1 MNQTHRVNRTLLYGE
16 GLFETLRVY
25 RGRQVPLLEAHC
37 RRMARGAEFFRF
49 PFSPSAFRGAVEEGL
64 RGISEEAEA
73 RLRVTLEVW
82 GEEGPAETRLVTHSA
97 HLRGTDED
105 QREGVRLIRAPFA
118 RSSGSP
124 LLAFK
129 TTSYFENSYAR
140 QWARLQGF
148 DDALFFNERAEVTE
162 TTTANLFFIRGRN
175 LVTSPVSAGLLPGI
189 ARGVVLSCA
198 KGHGLVPE
206 ERPVTAAD
214 LQGADE
220 ILLSNAVIEVVPVR
234 EIAGTFSGHSAFD
247 RTGALR
253 AAYREQVFASGV
265 DKTA

>member
-1 MNQTHRVNRTLLYGE
+1 MNCERINRTLLYGE

-49 PFSPSAFRGAVEEGL
+49 PFSPSAFRRAVEEGL
-64 RGISEEAEA
+64 QGISEEAEA

-198 KGHGLVPE
+198 KGYGLVPE

-214 LQGADE
+214 LQGAEE

-234 EIAGTFSGHSAFD
+234 EIAGIFAGRSPFD

-253 AAYREQVFASGV
+253 AAYREQVFAGG
-265 DKTA
+265 TP

>member
-1 MNQTHRVNRTLLYGE
+1 MNQTHRINRTLLYGE

-49 PFSPSAFRGAVEEGL
+49 PFSPSAFRRAVEEGL
-64 RGISEEAEA
+64 QGISEEAEA

-82 GEEGPAETRLVTHSA
+82 GEEGPVETRLIACSVP
-97 HLRGTDED
+97 LRGTDEG
-105 QREGVRLIRAPFA
+105 EGVRLIRAPFA

-129 TTSYFENSYAR
+129 TTNYFENSYAR
-140 QWARLQGF
+140 QWARLQEY

-162 TTTANLFFIRGRN
+162 TTAANLFLIREQN
-175 LVTSPVSAGLLPGI
+175 LVTPPVSAGLLPGI

-214 LQGADE
+214 LQGAEE

-234 EIAGTFSGHSAFD
+234 EIAGIFAGRSPFD

-253 AAYREQVFASGV
+253 AAYREQVFAGG
-265 DKTA
+265 TP

>member
-1 MNQTHRVNRTLLYGE
+1 MNQTHRINRTLLYGE

-49 PFSPSAFRGAVEEGL
+49 PFSPSAFRGAVEEEL
-64 RGISEEAEA
+64 QMVSEEAEA

-82 GEEGPAETRLVTHSA
+82 GEEGPAETRLIARSVP
-97 HLRGTDED
+97 LRGTDEG
-105 QREGVRLIRAPFA
+105 EGVRLIRAPFA

-129 TTSYFENSYAR
+129 TTNYFENSYAR
-140 QWARLQGF
+140 QWARLQGY

-162 TTTANLFFIRGRN
+162 TTAANLFLIRGRN
-175 LVTSPVSAGLLPGI
+175 LVTPPVSAGLLPGI

-198 KGHGLVPE
+198 QGHGLVPE

-220 ILLSNAVIEVVPVR
+220 IPLSNAVIEVVPVR
-234 EIAGTFSGHSAFD
+234 EIAGIFAGRCPFD
-247 RTGALR
+247 RAGALR
-253 AAYREQVFASGV
+253 AAYRAQVFAGGPPEG
-265 DKTA
+265 

>member
-1 MNQTHRVNRTLLYGE
+1 MGAINRTLLYGE

-25 RGRQVPLLEAHC
+25 RGRQVPLLEVHC

-49 PFSPSAFRGAVEEGL
+49 PFLPSAFRRAVEEGL
-64 RGISEEAEA
+64 QGISEEAEA

-82 GEEGPAETRLVTHSA
+82 GEEGPTETRFVAHSA
-97 HLRGTDED
+97 PLRGTDEGE
-105 QREGVRLIRAPFA
+105 REGVRLIRAAFA

-129 TTSYFENSYAR
+129 TTNYFENSHVR
-140 QWARLQGF
+140 QWARLQGY

-162 TTTANLFFIRGRN
+162 TTTANLFLVRGRN
-175 LVTSPVSAGLLPGI
+175 LVTPPVSAGLLPGI

-198 KGHGLVPE
+198 QGHGLVPE

-234 EIAGTFSGHSAFD
+234 EIAGIFAGRCPFD
-247 RTGALR
+247 RAGALR
-253 AAYREQVFASGV
+253 AAYRAQVFAGGPPEG
-265 DKTA
+265 

>member
-1 MNQTHRVNRTLLYGE
+1 MNQTHRINRTLLYGE

-49 PFSPSAFRGAVEEGL
+49 PFSPSAFRRAVEEEL
-64 RGISEEAEA
+64 QGISEEAEA

-82 GEEGPAETRLVTHSA
+82 GEEGPVETRLIACSVP
-97 HLRGTDED
+97 LRGTDEG
-105 QREGVRLIRAPFA
+105 EGVRLIRAPFA

-129 TTSYFENSYAR
+129 TTNYFENSYAR
-140 QWARLQGF
+140 QWARFQGY

-162 TTTANLFFIRGRN
+162 TTAANLFLLRGRN
-175 LVTSPVSAGLLPGI
+175 LVTPPVSAGLLPGI
-189 ARGVVLSCA
+189 ARSVLLSCA
-198 KGHGLVPE
+198 QGHGLVPE

-220 ILLSNAVIEVVPVR
+220 ILLSNAVIEVVSVR
-234 EIAGTFSGHSAFD
+234 EIAGIFVGRCPFD
-247 RTGALR
+247 RAGALR
-253 AAYREQVFASGV
+253 AAYREQVFAGG
-265 DKTA
+265 TP

>member
-1 MNQTHRVNRTLLYGE
+1 MNQTHRINRTLLYGE

-49 PFSPSAFRGAVEEGL
+49 PFSPSAFRRAVEEGL
-64 RGISEEAEA
+64 QGISEEAEA

-82 GEEGPAETRLVTHSA
+82 GEEGPVETRLIACSVP
-97 HLRGTDED
+97 LRGTDEG
-105 QREGVRLIRAPFA
+105 EGVRLIRAPFA

-129 TTSYFENSYAR
+129 TTNYFENSYAR
-140 QWARLQGF
+140 QWARFQGY

-162 TTTANLFFIRGRN
+162 TTAANLFLIREQN
-175 LVTSPVSAGLLPGI
+175 LVTPPVSAGLLPGI

-214 LQGADE
+214 LQGAEE

-234 EIAGTFSGHSAFD
+234 EIAGIFAGRSPFD

-253 AAYREQVFASGV
+253 AAYREQVFAGG
-265 DKTA
+265 TP

>member
-1 MNQTHRVNRTLLYGE
+1 MNCERINRTLLYGE

-25 RGRQVPLLEAHC
+25 RGRQVPLLEVHC

-49 PFSPSAFRGAVEEGL
+49 PFLPSAFRRAVEEGL
-64 RGISEEAEA
+64 QGISEEAEA

-82 GEEGPAETRLVTHSA
+82 GEEGPTETRFVA
-97 HLRGTDED
+97 HAAPLRGTDEG
-105 QREGVRLIRAPFA
+105 EGVRLIRAPFA

-129 TTSYFENSYAR
+129 TTNYFENSYAR
-140 QWARLQGF
+140 QWARFQGY

-162 TTTANLFFIRGRN
+162 TTAANLFLIRGRN
-175 LVTSPVSAGLLPGI
+175 LVTPPVSAGLLPGI
-189 ARGVVLSCA
+189 ARSVLLSCA
-198 KGHGLVPE
+198 QGQGFVPE

-220 ILLSNAVIEVVPVR
+220 ILLSNAVIEVVSVR
-234 EIAGTFSGHSAFD
+234 EIAGIFAGRCPFD
-247 RTGALR
+247 RAGALR
-253 AAYREQVFASGV
+253 AAYREQVFAGG
-265 DKTA
+265 TP

>member
-1 MNQTHRVNRTLLYGE
+1 MNHQGRISRTLLYGE

-37 RRMARGAEFFRF
+37 RRMARGAQFFRF
-49 PFSPSAFRGAVEEGL
+49 PFSPSAFRRAVQEEL
-64 RGISEEAEA
+64 QMVSEEAEA

-82 GEEGPAETRLVTHSA
+82 GEEGPAETRLIARSA
-97 HLRGTDED
+97 PLSGTGEG
-105 QREGVRLIRAPFA
+105 EGVRLITAPFA

-129 TTSYFENSYAR
+129 TTNYFENSYAR
-140 QWARLQGF
+140 QWARLQEY

-162 TTTANLFFIRGRN
+162 TTAANLFLIREAR
-175 LVTSPVSAGLLPGI
+175 LVTPPVSAGLLPGI
-189 ARGVVLSCA
+189 ARGVVLACA
-198 KGHGLVPE
+198 KGHGLIAE

-214 LQGADE
+214 LQGAEE

-234 EIAGTFSGHSAFD
+234 EIAGVFAGRSPFD
-247 RTGALR
+247 RAGALR
-253 AAYREQVFASGV
+253 AAYREQVFAGGIP
-265 DKTA
+265 